1 MKTKEVKDIKETA
14 VRLLKNKYM
23 LIVLLLGLVLI
34 LLPTGSGDKKDEPAR
49 DVRDLEAPAF
59 SLAEEENRLR
69 EALMQIK
76 GVGKVKVLLSL
87 KSTATRELAE
97 SENKAIIINKGSGN
111 QSAVE
116 LRYVYPEYMGAVIIC
131 QGASSAR
138 VRLDV
143 TRAVSAFTGLSSDQI
158 TVIEMNKN

>member
-1 MKTKEVKDIKETA
+1 MKTKEFKETA
-14 VRLLKNKYM
+14 SRLLLKNKYM
-23 LIVLLLGLVLI
+23 WLVLLLGVVLI
-34 LLPTGSGDKKDEPAR
+34 LWPTGDSHSRKEQPSQQAGE
-49 DVRDLEAPAF
+49 LEVPTF

-69 EALMQIK
+69 EALSQIR

-97 SENKAIIINKGSGN
+97 SEEKAIIINKGSGN

-116 LRYVYPEYMGAVIIC
+116 LRYVYPEYLGAVVIC
-131 QGASSAR
+131 QGAGSAR

-143 TRAVSAFTGLSSDQI
+143 TKAVSAFTGLSSDKI
-158 TVIEMNKN
+158 TVIEMN